1 MIGIGIVLGIIL
13 VVVLCCVM
21 CVKSYQSRQL
31 NGVKNREVN
40 EMRKLKSQVEKKTKS
55 GKSEFSFHN
64 FFYRILSYNAVAA
77 NFKIQ
82 NVFQSF

>member
-13 VVVLCCVM
+13 VGVICCVM
-21 CVKSYQSRQL
+21 CVKNYQSRQL

-55 GKSEFSFHN
+55 GK
-64 FFYRILSYNAVAA
+64 FYAHMYKGPFIGFIMSWIFIISY
-77 NFKIQ
+77 
-82 NVFQSF
+82 